1 MICAEFVCT
10 NIVFLLCGYDA
21 PQMNQTMMSTIAS
34 HIPAGTSTYTI
45 LHYAQE
51 KHEHDG
57 FHAYD
62 WGKDQTNYQHH
73 GTYDVPQ
80 YNLGD
85 VTTPVALYWSDNDY
99 FAMPGVTL
107 NIADIL

>member
-51 KHEHDG
+51 IKNGMRAFIKFTRSYHSHLS
-57 FHAYD
+57 A
-62 WGKDQTNYQHH
+62 NIYQRQN
-73 GTYDVPQ
+73 GP
-80 YNLGD
+80 
-85 VTTPVALYWSDNDY
+85 
-99 FAMPGVTL
+99 
-107 NIADIL
+107 DIVISIKL

>member
-1 MICAEFVCT
+1 MKIYGETVIWKQNDNSA
-10 NIVFLLCGYDA
+10 
-21 PQMNQTMMSTIAS
+21 QMNRTLLPDILHHT
-34 HIPAGTSTYTI
+34 PAGASTYTV